1 VSESHSV
8 IRPPALARPR
18 AGLFFGRTGVTEIEM
33 DRDQKTQVVKELA
46 EELKDAEAIFAVDYR
61 GISVPQAAELRSG
74 LRESDAR
81 FRVVKNR
88 LTLRAA
94 DEAGT
99 ESLKDYLEGPTALTF
114 VKGDAAAAAKTL
126 FRLGSE
132 WELLEY
138 KGGLMDG
145 EQLDPDSFMVI
156 ARLPGR
162 DQLNAQF
169 AGVVASPLT
178 GLVRGLG
185 SMIQGLALQLGQIAE
200 QGLVTGEPPKE
211 EAEAPKEVEAPAAG
225 GEEAASDDEDA
236 AGEEASSD
244 GEAESPGDP
253 EPSDSPEETSDEQAP
268 EGEDAG
274 QDEATE
280 TGEGDQDIAEEPATE
295 GGADAPPEHT
305 EEQTSEDS
313 EDSDEKKEEGS

>member
-1 VSESHSV
+1 
-8 IRPPALARPR
+8 
-18 AGLFFGRTGVTEIEM
+18 M
-33 DRDQKTQVVKELA
+33 DREQKTQVVKELA

-74 LRESDAR
+74 LRDADAR

-145 EQLDPDSFMVI
+145 EKLDPDSFMVI

-211 EAEAPKEVEAPAAG
+211 EAEAPR
-225 GEEAASDDEDA
+225 
-236 AGEEASSD
+236 EEASSD
-244 GEAESPGDP
+244 GQAESPGDP
-253 EPSDSPEETSDEQAP
+253 APSDSPEETSEEQAP

-280 TGEGDQDIAEEPATE
+280 TGEGDQDIGEEPATE
-295 GGADAPPEHT
+295 GGADAPAEHT

>member
-1 VSESHSV
+1 
-8 IRPPALARPR
+8 
-18 AGLFFGRTGVTEIEM
+18 M
-33 DRDQKTQVVKELA
+33 DREQKTTLVKELA
-46 EELKDAEAIFAVDYR
+46 DELKDAEAIFAVDYR

-74 LRESDAR
+74 LRDADAR

-99 ESLKDYLEGPTALTF
+99 ESLKEYLEGPTALTF
-114 VKGDAAAAAKTL
+114 VKGDAALAAKTI

-132 WELLEY
+132 WELLTY

-145 EQLDPDSFMVI
+145 EALDSDSFVAI

-162 DQLNAQF
+162 EQLNAQV

-200 QGLVTGEPPKE
+200 QGMVSGEPPKE
-211 EAEAPKEVEAPAAG
+211 PSP
-225 GEEAASDDEDA
+225 
-236 AGEEASSD
+236 D
-244 GEAESPGDP
+244 GEADETPADP
-253 EPSDSPEETSDEQAP
+253 EPEQSPEETSEEEAP
-268 EGEDAG
+268 EGEEAG
-274 QDEATE
+274 QGEAEE
-280 TGEGDQDIAEEPATE
+280 TTEGDQDL
-295 GGADAPPEHT
+295 G
-305 EEQTSEDS
+305 EEQPAEDEPSEETS
-313 EDSDEKKEEGS
+313 EDSDEAKEEGN